1 MSYLRIMSFVLFI
14 LCFTAAGNNND
25 TLLYSLPL
33 SSSGYSGVHLKK
45 TGECLPDPPVDK
57 KDKGAGSASISSL
70 SVGFSGSHI
79 DFVYSAYPSSSFSSA
94 MILSFWNDKTKN
106 VQYAKNEVPDSIMNM
121 LGDTLPSAVS
131 QTASLNH
138 IRTISEIRL
147 NTIKLLP
154 YFGNVP
160 FTFNPYI
167 GIGIFS
173 DFSFGNFSQHAV
185 DSIPA
190 GYPDSVYSG
199 YDTSISRY
207 NVDVGFEIPVGI
219 ELFPLKKT
227 NIPVL
232 NSIGFTFT
240 YSFMSGYRV
249 FAYPDTNTK
258 YDAYEKSGNS
268 EHSSIYTTDSSSTGS
283 DTKDNGG
290 KSDFWYGFK
299 KIKTKNE
306 FRFGITVLF

>member
-1 MSYLRIMSFVLFI
+1 
-14 LCFTAAGNNND
+14 
-25 TLLYSLPL
+25 
-33 SSSGYSGVHLKK
+33 
-45 TGECLPDPPVDK
+45 
-57 KDKGAGSASISSL
+57 
-70 SVGFSGSHI
+70 
-79 DFVYSAYPSSSFSSA
+79 
-94 MILSFWNDKTKN
+94 
-106 VQYAKNEVPDSIMNM
+106 
-121 LGDTLPSAVS
+121 
-131 QTASLNH
+131 
-138 IRTISEIRL
+138 
-147 NTIKLLP
+147 
-154 YFGNVP
+154 
-160 FTFNPYI
+160 
-167 GIGIFS
+167 
-173 DFSFGNFSQHAV
+173 
-185 DSIPA
+185 
-190 GYPDSVYSG
+190 
-199 YDTSISRY
+199 
-207 NVDVGFEIPVGI
+207 VGFEIPVGI